1 VAGGIAHLLKLGIE
15 RAPRDGP
22 TAPNKLIFS
31 AADVGMHVGKTIK
44 FHVRILASPSS
55 GVIGEKELMD
65 EGACAR
71 LIEEVDLKPLAGGE
85 VDTLDVVKM
94 ILSGD
99 TFT

>member
-1 VAGGIAHLLKLGIE
+1 
-15 RAPRDGP
+15 
-22 TAPNKLIFS
+22 
-31 AADVGMHVGKTIK
+31 
-44 FHVRILASPSS
+44 
-55 GVIGEKELMD
+55 MD

-71 LIEEVDLKPLAGGE
+71 LIEEVDLNPLAGGE